1 MPLPKRRDCSRTL
14 RLAKTSHWRT
24 LAIFYLHKRES
35 SCVTWCTEKETVRNI
50 SPAGTPHTKWWIVVL
65 SDNLPEQ
72 PDWQTTTS
80 RMAIVYSQR
89 TCLTYDWAW
98 RRIGVHQPLKPFTL
112 KRSFLSVL
120 LWPKTN
126 TSPNQL
132 PCQLMLQRDWLAVI
146 YNRYYWLDFI
156 RGFTGGQHR
165 VCEKWEKGS
174 DGAASSEE
182 EKEARRRML
191 VRKPRLE
198 YFHDAFFTCMLKMQI
213 TSKTF
218 ELRRT
223 MLRYSCSLKAQSL
236 GRRETR

>member
-1 MPLPKRRDCSRTL
+1 MTCWHPP
-14 RLAKTSHWRT
+14 
-24 LAIFYLHKRES
+24 
-35 SCVTWCTEKETVRNI
+35 
-50 SPAGTPHTKWWIVVL
+50 TKWWIVVL

-156 RGFTGGQHR
+156 RGFTGG
-165 VCEKWEKGS
+165 
-174 DGAASSEE
+174 AAPSLREVREGKRRSSFF
-182 EKEARRRML
+182 RRRKRSTSANVGAKAAL
-191 VRKPRLE
+191 GILPRCIFYLHVE
-198 YFHDAFFTCMLKMQI
+198 DAN
-213 TSKTF
+213 
-218 ELRRT
+218 
-223 MLRYSCSLKAQSL
+223 Y
-236 GRRETR
+236 